1 MKDWYN
7 YNLINAGFSRK
18 QTNIRDNWAWIKSNK
33 LNDNTS
39 TRKSRNEDSERIHN
53 YSRIPKILENMKEL
67 SKNIDK
73 KLIITLEKQQ
83 ESRSRAEF
91 KEL

>member
-1 MKDWYN
+1 
-7 YNLINAGFSRK
+7 
-18 QTNIRDNWAWIKSNK
+18 
-33 LNDNTS
+33 
-39 TRKSRNEDSERIHN
+39 
-53 YSRIPKILENMKEL
+53 MKEL